1 MLKIGV
7 IRGGISTER
16 EVSLKTGQEIINN
29 LNREKYEVFDIV
41 INNKSQVSEK
51 INELKPD
58 FVYIALHG
66 KFGEDGRVQAILEVL
81 KYRIVVQE

>member
-29 LNREKYEVFDIV
+29 LNREKYEVFGYC
-41 INNKSQVSEK
+41 N
-51 INELKPD
+51 
-58 FVYIALHG
+58 
-66 KFGEDGRVQAILEVL
+66 R
-81 KYRIVVQE
+81 